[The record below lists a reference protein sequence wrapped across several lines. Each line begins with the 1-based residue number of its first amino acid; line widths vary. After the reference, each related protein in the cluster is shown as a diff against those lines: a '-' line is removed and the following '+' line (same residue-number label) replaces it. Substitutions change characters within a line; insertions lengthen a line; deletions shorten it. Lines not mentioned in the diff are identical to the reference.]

1 MSTGRPKI
9 KFQAE
14 AECRACEGHGILV
27 VASEKPRTAIQCN
40 RCSGTGR
47 EVIVLQ
53 YRRFRGRKERDD
65 VDQVYAFTHHV
76 VTPDTA
82 GGASYQEWLA
92 QPDIL
97 QQNGRETRAIHCPAE
112 FLYGST
118 LKIPNWPECT
128 SGTFRFCTRYPDK
141 EACWEKW
148 DRIQSGQ
155 TEESPTPDDLA
166 RPKTAI

>member
-14 AECRACEGHGILV
+14 AECRACEGHGIQVLT
-27 VASEKPRTAIQCN
+27 SEKPGTAIQCS

-47 EVIVLQ
+47 EVIVLE

-65 VDQVYAFTHHV
+65 VDRVYAFTRHMV
-76 VTPDTA
+76 VPDTT
-82 GGASYQEWLA
+82 GGASYREWLA

-97 QQNGRETRAIHCPAE
+97 EQNGLETRAIHCPAE
-112 FLYGST
+112 FLHGSA
-118 LKIPNWPECT
+118 LKILNWPECT
-128 SGTFRFCTRYPDK
+128 PGIFRFCTRYPGK

-155 TEESPTPDDLA
+155 QKESPTADDLA
-166 RPKTAI
+166 

>member
-1 MSTGRPKI
+1 MSTGRTKI

-14 AECRACEGHGILV
+14 AECRACEGHGIQV

-53 YRRFRGRKERDD
+53 YHRFRGRKERGD
-65 VDQVYAFTHHV
+65 VDRVYAFTRHV
-76 VTPDTA
+76 VTPDTT
-82 GGASYQEWLA
+82 GGASYQEWLT

-97 QQNGRETRAIHCPAE
+97 EQNGRETRAIHCPAE
-112 FLYGST
+112 FRYGST

-128 SGTFRFCTRYPDK
+128 SGIFRFCNRYPDK
-141 EACWEKW
+141 KACWEKW
-148 DRIQSGQ
+148 DHIQSGQ
-155 TEESPTPDDLA
+155 PEESPAHDDL
-166 RPKTAI
+166 P